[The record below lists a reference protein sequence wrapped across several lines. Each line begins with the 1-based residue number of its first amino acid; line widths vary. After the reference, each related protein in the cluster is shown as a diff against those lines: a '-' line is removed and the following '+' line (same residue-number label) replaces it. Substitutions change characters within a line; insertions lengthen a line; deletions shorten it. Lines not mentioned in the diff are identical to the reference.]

1 MRKRIKK
8 EPPKQLNQISNQ
20 VKSNRTAKE
29 CQLEAY
35 RRLRPGGRQ
44 WLIYGI
50 LEQYGAMTAREV
62 CSKLGSDDMNYV
74 RPRLTELVQMG
85 KIEIIGKKRDEITD
99 RSTSIYQV
107 IRGEENEQNT
117 LEKDE

>member
-1 MRKRIKK
+1 MRERIKK

-20 VKSNRTAKE
+20 AKSNRTAKE

-44 WLIYGI
+44 WLVFGI

-62 CSKLGSDDMNYV
+62 CSRLGSDDMNYV

-85 KIEIIGKKRDEITD
+85 KIEIIDKKRDEITE
-99 RSTSIYQV
+99 RSTSVYQV
-107 IRGEENEQNT
+107 IKENEDGNT
-117 LEKDE
+117 I

>member
-1 MRKRIKK
+1 MRDRIKK
-8 EPPKQLNQISNQ
+8 EPPKQSYQINQ
-20 VKSNRTAKE
+20 VKSNRIARN

-35 RRLRPGGRQ
+35 KLRPGGRQ
-44 WLIYGI
+44 WLIFGI

-85 KIEIIGKKRDEITD
+85 KIEIIGKKRDSVTN
-99 RSTSIYQV
+99 RNTSVYQV
-107 IRGEENEQNT
+107 IK
-117 LEKDE
+117 EKEDGNVI

>member
-1 MRKRIKK
+1 MRDRIKK
-8 EPPKQLNQISNQ
+8 EPPKQSCQINQ

-44 WLIYGI
+44 WLIYGM
-50 LEQYGAMTAREV
+50 LEQYGPMTAREI
-62 CSKLGSDDMNYV
+62 CMKLGSNDMNYV

-85 KIEIIGKKRDEITD
+85 KIEIIGKKLDTETD
-99 RSTSIYQV
+99 RNTSVYQV
-107 IRGEENEQNT
+107 VRGEQ
-117 LEKDE
+117 DE

>member
-1 MRKRIKK
+1 MRERIKK
-8 EPPKQLNQISNQ
+8 EPPKQSYQINQ
-20 VKSNRTAKE
+20 VKSNRIARN
-29 CQLEAY
+29 CQMEAY
-35 RRLRPGGRQ
+35 KLRPGGRQ

-62 CSKLGSDDMNYV
+62 CIKLGSNDMNYV

-99 RSTSIYQV
+99 RSTSIYQI

>member
-1 MRKRIKK
+1 MRERIKK
-8 EPPKQLNQISNQ
+8 EPPKQSYQINQ

-35 RRLRPGGRQ
+35 KLRPGGRQ
-44 WLIYGI
+44 WLVFGI

-62 CSKLGSDDMNYV
+62 CMKLGSDDMNYV

-85 KIEIIGKKRDEITD
+85 KIEIIGKKKDVITN
-99 RSTSIYQV
+99 RNTSVYQV
-107 IRGEENEQNT
+107 IK
-117 LEKDE
+117 EKEDGNII

>member
-1 MRKRIKK
+1 MRTKK

-20 VKSNRTAKE
+20 VKSNRIARN

-35 RRLRPGGRQ
+35 KLRPGGRQ
-44 WLIYGI
+44 WLVFGI

-62 CSKLGSDDMNYV
+62 CRKLGSNDMNYV

-107 IRGEENEQNT
+107 KRGEENEQNT